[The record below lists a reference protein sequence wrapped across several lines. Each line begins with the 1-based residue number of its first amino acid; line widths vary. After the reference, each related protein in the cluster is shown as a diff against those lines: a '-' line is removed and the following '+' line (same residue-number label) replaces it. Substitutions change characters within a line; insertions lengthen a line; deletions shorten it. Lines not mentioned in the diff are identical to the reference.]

1 MDSNEHDHM
10 MASEQGL
17 PYLIS
22 LYFKESARSFSPLT
36 GSGRILKEIIR
47 LSDRESIE
55 AMKDSIRENPEVN
68 ILLSKMIEFFKQIGS
83 SQ

>member
-10 MASEQGL
+10 MAYEQGL

-22 LYFKESARSFSPLT
+22 LYFKESAQSISPFT

-47 LSDRESIE
+47 LSDKESIE
-55 AMKDSIRENPEVN
+55 VMKNSIRENPEVN